1 MARPKKPEERRRI
14 RDVAFNVFA
23 RKGLESTSFSDIAKE
38 ASVSKSLV
46 QYYFPKKEQ
55 FVSDFIDRSLTITEE
70 IIEEDLDYEFKHELA
85 KLFAMGLAQFHFS
98 INNKAL
104 DAMRMDILRD
114 RGSTEVV
121 VRYAIDWI
129 FKHTTVFPLETQEE
143 EDMAKKTI
151 VYVIGGTFDSL
162 YDCMLYDVDF
172 DLDFLFFAST
182 AIMKP
187 YLTNPFGEA
196 EAIKEALSPEWLDAA
211 LKKYN
216 ERLFVET

>member
-1 MARPKKPEERRRI
+1 
-14 RDVAFNVFA
+14 
-23 RKGLESTSFSDIAKE
+23 
-38 ASVSKSLV
+38 
-46 QYYFPKKEQ
+46 
-55 FVSDFIDRSLTITEE
+55 E

-151 VYVIGGTFDSL
+151 VYVIGGTFDYL

-196 EAIKEALSPEWLDAA
+196 EAIKAALSPEWLDAA

-216 ERLFVET
+216 ERLFVEA

>member
-1 MARPKKPEERRRI
+1 MARPKKPEERKRI

-23 RKGLESTSFSDIAKE
+23 RKGYESTSFSDIAKE

-70 IIEEDLDYEFKHELA
+70 IIDEDLDYEFKHELA
-85 KLFAMGLAQFHFS
+85 KLFAMGLATYHFS
-98 INNKAL
+98 MLNSSM

-114 RGSTEVV
+114 RGSTEIV

-129 FKHTTVFPLETQEE
+129 FKHTTAFPLETKEQ

-151 VYVIGGTFDSL
+151 VYVVGGTFDYL
-162 YDCMLYDVDF
+162 YDCMMYSVPF
-172 DLDFLFFAST
+172 DMDFLIFAST
-182 AIMKP
+182 AIMTP
-187 YLTNPFGEA
+187 FLTNPFGEA
-196 EAIKEALSPEWLDAA
+196 QAIQAAMTPEWLDAA
-211 LKKYN
+211 RKKFN
-216 ERLFVET
+216 ERLFVEI